1 MGLFTFLL
9 LGVILALS
17 LYISYFNWTIITL
30 RLSNTLS
37 IEVSIAI
44 LILSSIL
51 LGVILI
57 LIADGYK
64 GVVAYIKNLIRE
76 FRRRKAERTD
86 DLYNRGNSFYLAGNS
101 NEAVNIL
108 TKLLSNTP
116 NHVPTL
122 NLLGKIKRDDGKI
135 GEAIKYHA
143 KGMRIEPNNIETL
156 YNLFE
161 DFIADERLGEALDI
175 TKKLTSINPRNPKPF
190 EKMRGIYIK
199 KREWEKAIDVQLQ
212 LISLQKKTPN
222 YQKEINEL
230 LTLKY
235 KRALDLIAKGED
247 KKGVSCLQDIL
258 KDNPKFVPAYID
270 LGNAYLAGEKI
281 KDAVKIWETGYK
293 TTKELIILKHL
304 IDLYQLTG
312 DDEATFDAYR
322 WGISVNPDSPHLHL
336 LLGELYIRKERGEE
350 GLAELEKAREKL
362 PSHTSL
368 HLLMSM
374 GYKIIGREEESQKS
388 GHLAF
393 KAGASELTRYRCSN
407 CGHEE
412 SEWTGECHS
421 CGHYNTLKAYP
432 V

>member
-1 MGLFTFLL
+1 MGLFTFLVL
-9 LGVILALS
+9 LAISAFS
-17 LYISYFNWTIITL
+17 LYISYFNWTVVTL
-30 RLSNTLS
+30 HLSNNLS
-37 IEVSIAI
+37 IEVPIAI

-51 LGVILI
+51 LGVIII
-57 LIADGYK
+57 LIADGYRRFI
-64 GVVAYIKNLIRE
+64 AYIKNLIKE
-76 FRRRKAERTD
+76 FKKRSDERAEE
-86 DLYNRGNSFYLAGNS
+86 LYNRGNSIYLSGNR
-101 NEAVNIL
+101 NEAVDIL
-108 TKLLSNTP
+108 TKLLSKTP
-116 NHVPTL
+116 NHVHTL
-122 NLLGKIKRDDGKI
+122 NLLGKIKREEGKI

-143 KGMRIEPNNIETL
+143 KGMRIDPNNVEIL

-161 DFIADERLGEALDI
+161 DFIADERLGEALGI
-175 TKKLTSINPRNPKPF
+175 IKKMTSLNPRNPKPF

-199 KREWEKAIDVQLQ
+199 KREWDKAIDVQRQ

-222 YQKEINEL
+222 HQKEINEL
-230 LTLKY
+230 LILKY
-235 KRALDLIAKGED
+235 KRGLDLIDKGED
-247 KKGVSCLQDIL
+247 RKVISCLQEIL

-270 LGNAYLAGEKI
+270 IGNAYLAGERI

-293 TTKELIILKHL
+293 TTKEFIILKHL
-304 IDLYQLTG
+304 IDLYQLSG

-350 GLAELEKAREKL
+350 GLAELAKAREKL

-368 HLLMSM
+368 HLLMSI
-374 GYKIIGREEESQKS
+374 GYKMIGKEGESQKA

-393 KAGASELTRYRCSN
+393 KAGAKELTRHKCSN

-412 SEWTGECHS
+412 SEWVSECPS
-421 CGHYNTLKAYP
+421 CGYYNTLRAYP